1 MRTHLSNSRG
11 SKVRAFGLAFVA
23 TPIAATVTR
32 TTWPFFAGTPFVPL
46 FGAIMITT
54 HWGSGAAG
62 LFAIALAAASLPFA
76 FPHGAISW
84 DPRVLGVFVVLA
96 FVANR
101 VLAGRNRIAESQRQA
116 LRDLRVSERKLRHA
130 QKMEAIGQLVAG
142 VAHNFN
148 NLLTVTMGYTD
159 ILLERHGK
167 GDPDHRDLEQIQQA
181 TARGATLVRQML
193 AFARTREGA
202 LALVDLARATT
213 DLEAMLNGVI
223 PEDIQ
228 LNVNAPDDARTGVE
242 IEPGDL
248 EQIVL
253 NLVINAR
260 DALPSGGAIDID
272 VSNATVA
279 APEIPHGFEASPG
292 SYARLRVRDNGS
304 GMTAEVQSHL
314 FEPFFTT
321 KDVGEGTG
329 LGLAFVHGVVRH
341 GRGFITVDSAPAK
354 GTTMSVYLP
363 VKSAGQPH
371 SPQVNPR
378 VNYAN

>member
-1 MRTHLSNSRG
+1 M
-11 SKVRAFGLAFVA
+11 
-23 TPIAATVTR
+23 
-32 TTWPFFAGTPFVPL
+32 TWPFFSGTPFVPL

-54 HWGSGAAG
+54 HWGSGPAG
-62 LFAIALAAASLPFA
+62 LFSIALAAASLPFA
-76 FPHGAISW
+76 FPARAMSW
-84 DPRVLGVFVVLA
+84 DPRVIGVFVVLA

-101 VLAGRNRIAESQRQA
+101 VLAGRNQIAESQRQA
-116 LRDLRVSERKLRHA
+116 LHDLRLSEEKLRQA

-148 NLLTVTMGYTD
+148 NLLTVSMGYTD
-159 ILLERHGK
+159 ILLERHGT
-167 GDPDHRDLEQIQQA
+167 GDPDHRELEQIQRA

-193 AFARTREGA
+193 AFARKRYGA
-202 LALVDLARATT
+202 VKLVDLGRAAT

-223 PEDIQ
+223 PEDIR
-228 LNVNAPDDARTGVE
+228 LSINTPPEGHTAIE

-260 DALPSGGAIDID
+260 DALPSGGTIDIE

-279 APEIPHGFEASPG
+279 APEIPSGFEASPG
-292 SYARLRVRDNGS
+292 AYARLRVKDNGT
-304 GMTAEVQSHL
+304 GMTPEVQAHL

-321 KDVGEGTG
+321 KEIGEGTG

-341 GRGFITVDSAPAK
+341 GRGFVTVDSAPAK
-354 GTTMSVYLP
+354 GTTMTVYLP
-363 VKSAGQPH
+363 VKNAGQPMSH
-371 SPQVNPR
+371 QG
-378 VNYAN
+378 